1 MNDML
6 GLLFRR
12 NGKGYRRVSPL
23 VLAFLILL
31 FVPSFTSAVEPEDIP
46 GNIHIGRLKIHPS
59 LNVKEEYTDNIFRE
73 AGSEKGSAITTV
85 SPGILFQLPI
95 RKHFLQVDYHA
106 DLIKSSKYHDA
117 YDTDSHFA
125 NLLLNLDFNRLNI
138 LLGNNWAKDSTPPDF
153 ENDIRNDYYQNRAFF
168 EASYKLPGRYKVK
181 VFYSNEFRDF
191 DDYRKVGQ
199 PNPEYDNYKQ
209 NEAGVALYYRFLPLT
224 SVLFEYAFTTIS
236 NEEIDLPDTDSDS
249 HRFWLGL
256 AWEPTAK
263 INGSIKGGYV
273 TRDYK
278 EAGENWDGF
287 GMEGNIEYKYSSLTS
302 FNLKGFRKLL
312 ESSVTRMAPGGKAGD
327 YGTYY
332 VSTGGALSA
341 SHKLSHKLAVLADVS
356 YFNDHY
362 KEKGT
367 VGKRRDDDRVGFGVG
382 LDYQIQKWLGF
393 RLKYN
398 YENNDSN
405 IESEDAQENRVMGII
420 SLVF

>member
-1 MNDML
+1 MNNS
-6 GLLFRR
+6 LLFRR

-31 FVPSFTSAVEPEDIP
+31 FVPSFTSAVEPKDIP

-73 AGSEKGSAITTV
+73 ADSEKGSAITTV

-106 DLIKSSKYHDA
+106 DVIRSSKYHDA
-117 YDTDSHFA
+117 YETDNHFA

-138 LLGNNWAKDSTPPDF
+138 LMGDNVARDSTPPDF
-153 ENDIRNDYYQNRAFF
+153 ENDIRNDYWQNRAFF

-181 VFYSNEFRDF
+181 AFYSNEFRDF
-191 DDYRKVGQ
+191 DDYFKAGQ
-199 PNPEYDNYKQ
+199 SNPELDNYKQ
-209 NEAGVALYYRFLPLT
+209 NEAGAALYYRFLPLT
-224 SVLFEYAFTTIS
+224 SVLFEYAFTHIS
-236 NEEIDLPDTDSDS
+236 NEDLNLPDTDSES

-273 TRDYK
+273 TRDYE
-278 EAGENWDGF
+278 EAGEDWDGF
-287 GMEGNIEYKYSSLTS
+287 GMEGNIEYKYSSRTS

-312 ESSVTRMAPGGKAGD
+312 DSSVTQMAPGGKAGD

-332 VSTGGALSA
+332 VSTGGGLSA
-341 SHKLSHKLAVLADVS
+341 RHKLSHKLAVLADAS
-356 YFNDHY
+356 YFHDDY
-362 KEKGT
+362 KEKGNMPD
-367 VGKRRDDDRVGFGVG
+367 KRNDDRVGFGGG
-382 LDYQIQKWLGF
+382 LDYQIQDWLGF

-398 YENNDSN
+398 YEDNDSN
-405 IESEDAQENRVMGII
+405 IDAEDARENRVMGTI